1 MRRPLCTFALAL
13 VLALP
18 AAAFAGRN
26 DLQIYRLGNPKLP
39 GSEANARFRLLM
51 VDLGMAA
58 TPTPGHPAET
68 LGRLGASIEIGARS
82 AQIHPDARIDDGN
95 CPTLNQ
101 ACKVWV
107 NEGSH
112 PGRASIESA
121 DPYLA
126 MPMVHVRKGLPFS
139 FEFDS
144 KVQYIAFSE
153 MYAASAGFRW
163 ALNEGW
169 DFLPDVSVG
178 GQGTRLLGN
187 RDFGLTTAALDVMIG
202 KWFGVGGMVVIT
214 PYAGWQRIWVSGVS
228 EVIDF
233 DPGNEDPANPTD
245 DDTIFDEVLMGENA
259 YDRFF
264 LGVRVNSYLLQ
275 FLGEATY
282 TPGYLGQDAA
292 LAFMAKL
299 GIDF

>member
-1 MRRPLCTFALAL
+1 MMRFVLTTALAC
-13 VLALP
+13 
-18 AAAFAGRN
+18 AFAVPSMAWAGRN
-26 DLQIYRLGNPKLP
+26 DLELYRLGNPKLP
-39 GSEANARFRLLM
+39 GSKADERFRLLM

-68 LGRLGASIEIGARS
+68 LGRLGASIELGARS
-82 AQIHPDARIDDGN
+82 AQIHPDAAVDDGN

-101 ACKVWV
+101 GCKVWV
-107 NEGSH
+107 NEDSH
-112 PGRASIESA
+112 PGRTVIQGA
-121 DPYLA
+121 DPYLS

-178 GQGTRLLGN
+178 GEAIKKKRN

-202 KWFGVGGMVVIT
+202 KWFAVAGMVVLT
-214 PYAGWQRIWVSGVS
+214 PYAGWQRVWISGVS

-233 DPGNEDPANPTD
+233 DPGMEDPANPTD
-245 DDTIFDEVLMGENA
+245 DDTIFSEVLMGKNA

-264 LGVRVNSYLLQ
+264 LGLRVNSYLLQ

-282 TPGYLGQDAA
+282 TPSYLGQDPT
-292 LAFMAKL
+292 LAFTAKI